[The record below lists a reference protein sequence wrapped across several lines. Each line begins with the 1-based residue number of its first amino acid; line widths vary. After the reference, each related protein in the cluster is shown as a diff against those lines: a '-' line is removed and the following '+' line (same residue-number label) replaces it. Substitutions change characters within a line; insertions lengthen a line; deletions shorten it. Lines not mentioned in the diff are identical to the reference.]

1 MMGSKVIYFVV
12 GGKEEQAEFKL
23 DACSEDVKG
32 NLEGF
37 GFESRFY
44 VLSINCWGSLD
55 ASSTFQYLYFMLAAP
70 IPT

>member
-37 GFESRFY
+37 GFKSRFY
-44 VLSINCWGSLD
+44 VLSI
-55 ASSTFQYLYFMLAAP
+55 A
-70 IPT
+70 